1 MVEFL
6 VITDINTYD
15 EDIGYC
21 GINEIEAYK
30 QYKKFKTRHKRV
42 NIVRAEVEKIVI
54 RNIEFI
60 SDYKI
65 IETIK

>member
-6 VITDINTYD
+6 VITDMNTYD

-21 GINEIEAYK
+21 GINELEAYR
-30 QYKKFKTRHKRV
+30 QFKKLKGRHKRV
-42 NIVRAEVEKIVI
+42 NMVKAEVKKIVI

-60 SDYKI
+60 NEYKI
-65 IETIK
+65 IEIIK

>member
-6 VITDINTYD
+6 VITDMNTYD

-21 GINEIEAYK
+21 GINELEAYR
-30 QYKKFKTRHKRV
+30 QFKKLKGRHKRV
-42 NIVRAEVEKIVI
+42 NMVKAEVKKIVI

-60 SDYKI
+60 NEYKI
-65 IETIK
+65 IEIIR